1 MDEKKNEEI
10 KKDMGEESG
19 DVITVVD
26 DYDDFQTMVKDRK
39 NDSSEAEHKKA
50 ASVEE
55 DINKK
60 NSAKEKESINDK
72 AEEKKE
78 ATKDKLE
85 EKKESAKDKLE
96 EKKEAINDKLEEK
109 KEATKDKLEEKKES
123 AKEKAE
129 EKKEALKEKVD
140 EKKEAAKEKIEEKT
154 DSVKEKAEKE
164 KESIKDKVEK
174 EVAATKEEIDNKPYI
189 DNTKKSSGAKKG
201 ILITLGVVASL
212 LIIAYI
218 AGFVYFSSH
227 FYQYASVN
235 GIDVAGMDK
244 ASAKSVLDNFYKNY
258 KITLETIDLKEAV
271 IDGKDIDAKVNVH
284 DNFDD
289 LYKQQET
296 YLWFVNMFEIHDF
309 KLDADATW
317 NEDKLNDLLSS
328 MDFLDEANM
337 KSPEDAYIGVND
349 NKFEIIKEVLGSTIN
364 REKFDSKLAEAI
376 ASVQSSL
383 NLYDA
388 GCYELPKVYADD
400 EELVKEYEGKKEYAQ
415 YVVNIQMDD
424 LLLEPG
430 MDLYDAVFEKS
441 GDSYQISKTKV
452 AKYVNDLANQYDT
465 MGKERTFTTSFSG
478 KKITTQGTAFG
489 YELDKEATTNALYN
503 ALTAGKASTVEAVFI
518 SKGKTLQGENDIG
531 DTYVEVNLSEQRVIA
546 YKNGKK
552 FAEGDCVSGNE
563 AAGHGTTTGLYQV
576 QDKLSPTVLRGEK
589 KPVTKTVTK
598 KNKKGKKVKKTETT
612 YEYEYESPVT
622 YWLQFNGGQGLH
634 DAAGWRSA
642 YGGSIYYYSGS
653 HGCVNLPLDL
663 AKQLYETIQVGDPV
677 IVYFWD
683 NENRK

>member
-1 MDEKKNEEI
+1 MD
-10 KKDMGEESG
+10 
-19 DVITVVD
+19 
-26 DYDDFQTMVKDRK
+26 Y
-39 NDSSEAEHKKA
+39 
-50 ASVEE
+50 
-55 DINKK
+55 
-60 NSAKEKESINDK
+60 
-72 AEEKKE
+72 
-78 ATKDKLE
+78 KDKLRL
-85 EKKESAKDKLE
+85 A
-96 EKKEAINDKLEEK
+96 
-109 KEATKDKLEEKKES
+109 
-123 AKEKAE
+123 
-129 EKKEALKEKVD
+129 KEALDSGSYDKET
-140 EKKEAAKEKIEEKT
+140 IEYIFPEL
-154 DSVKEKAEKE
+154 
-164 KESIKDKVEK
+164 KESEDERIRKHLVNCLKFSLEGAEDQDAAGCSRQKDIEAYKWGLAWLEKQGEQEPVGLFEIKCGNWYMCLDTILFSDGGTMFKSGKIYYAQNDWRLSINPKDSRDIRKVSNIKDYKLVFRP
-174 EVAATKEEIDNKPYI
+174 ATKEEIDNKPYI

-201 ILITLGVVASL
+201 IHITLGVIAAL
-212 LIIAYI
+212 LIIAYV

-227 FYQYASVN
+227 FYQYVSVN

-244 ASAKSVLDNFYKNY
+244 VSAKNVLDNFYKNY
-258 KITLETIDLKEAV
+258 SLTIETIDLKETT

-284 DNFDD
+284 DNFDN
-289 LYKQQET
+289 LFKQQET

-309 KLDADATW
+309 NLDADATW
-317 NEDKLNDLLSS
+317 NDEKLNSVLSS
-328 MDFLDEANM
+328 MDFLNEKNM
-337 KSPEDAYIGVND
+337 KAPEDAYIGVND
-349 NKFEIIKEVLGSTIN
+349 GKFEIIKEVLGSTII
-364 REKFDSKLAEAI
+364 REKFDSKLKESLS
-376 ASVQSSL
+376 SVQSNL

-388 GCYELPKVYADD
+388 GCYDLPKIYSDN

-415 YVVNIQMDD
+415 YVINIQMDD

-478 KKITTQGTAFG
+478 KKIKTKGTAFG
-489 YELDKEATTNALYN
+489 YELDKDATTDALYN

-518 SKGKTLQGENDIG
+518 SKRKTLQGENDIG

-563 AAGHGTTTGLYQV
+563 SAGHGTTTGLYQV

-612 YEYEYESPVT
+612 MEYEYESPVT

-663 AKQLYETIQVGDPV
+663 AKELYQTIEVGDPV